1 LDEFSLEIYFN
12 FNFYFFKLKFLFTIS
27 PDSKLIITKTKII
40 IYCELYSIQHV
51 PTMCMGLK
59 PLAAA
64 DRCSFFHPQGWACLA
79 PNWLTP
85 LRASRKG
92 FALRCCAA
100 GGGRLRVLPSLTYIF
115 FWNIYIF
122 KIRIID
128 LILIYFGYIFYKK
141 SF

>member
-12 FNFYFFKLKFLFTIS
+12 FNFYLFKLKFLFTIS

-79 PNWLTP
+79 LTGWRHCEP
-85 LRASRKG
+85 LEK
-92 FALRCCAA
+92 ALHCAA
-100 GGGRLRVLPSLTYIF
+100 ALLVEADFGCCRL
-115 FWNIYIF
+115 WH
-122 KIRIID
+122 
-128 LILIYFGYIFYKK
+128 IYFFEISTYSKLELLTSY
-141 SF
+141 